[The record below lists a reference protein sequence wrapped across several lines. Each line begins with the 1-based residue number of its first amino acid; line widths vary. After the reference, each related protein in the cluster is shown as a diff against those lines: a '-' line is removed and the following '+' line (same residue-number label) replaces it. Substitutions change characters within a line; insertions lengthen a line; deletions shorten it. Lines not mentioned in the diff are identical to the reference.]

1 MQNVETDIK
10 EKEERRRCW
19 YFEETGEVREP
30 LNTFEITEWVT
41 AGGCPVSV
49 CELHHPHKAYPILK
63 LTEFS
68 SNPLEPIKEVALLAK
83 EVITGLEGVQVHGD
97 KTPKFMHDLYEL
109 SQAISE
115 CMKRME
121 GKWKER
127 DLKKNTYPLIEFV
140 ENFGEGWIV
149 KNGIIGRGS
158 KEEV

>member
-68 SNPLEPIKEVALLAK
+68 SNPLEPIKEIWEDIGVTIEEMLVVHSPEYPIYRMAK
-83 EVITGLEGVQVHGD
+83 
-97 KTPKFMHDLYEL
+97 
-109 SQAISE
+109 AISE

-121 GKWKER
+121 GK
-127 DLKKNTYPLIEFV
+127 
-140 ENFGEGWIV
+140 
-149 KNGIIGRGS
+149 
-158 KEEV
+158 